1 MLSLKLK
8 EEQRE
13 EGFTLIELL
22 VVVIII
28 GILAAIAIPVFLNQR
43 ENAWR
48 GAAESDVRNTAI
60 EIESYLTSERE
71 YPQVGFVIDDEG
83 TVTPAGA
90 AGDMSIMPSSGVTLE
105 YELDDSGTSD
115 TYMLYACHE
124 QLETSCASPSDNA
137 SATYDSSAGGL
148 Q

>member
-1 MLSLKLK
+1 MMSLKLK
-8 EEQRE
+8 QEQNE

-60 EIESYLTSERE
+60 EIESYLTQERE
-71 YPQVGFVIDDEG
+71 YPSNFTIALDG
-83 TVTPAGA
+83 TVTGDL
-90 AGDMSIMPSSGVTLE
+90 GDMTINASDGVKLQ
-105 YELDDSGTSD
+105 YVYGNDN
-115 TYMLYACHE
+115 TYDLYACHE
-124 QLETSCASPSDNA
+124 NLDDA
-137 SATYDSSAGGL
+137 ATPCDGDISSNFHAHYDSAAGGL

>member
-48 GAAESDVRNTAI
+48 GAAESDVRNAAI
-60 EIESYLTSERE
+60 EVETYLTEHRAYPTPEEFHDEMIGDEVIPSNNVFLEFKQGANANE
-71 YPQVGFVIDDEG
+71 YFI
-83 TVTPAGA
+83 
-90 AGDMSIMPSSGVTLE
+90 
-105 YELDDSGTSD
+105 
-115 TYMLYACHE
+115 YACHFNI
-124 QLETSCASPSDNA
+124 DNDCDDHGVGEVEGKA
-137 SATYDSSAGGL
+137 VATYDSSRGGL